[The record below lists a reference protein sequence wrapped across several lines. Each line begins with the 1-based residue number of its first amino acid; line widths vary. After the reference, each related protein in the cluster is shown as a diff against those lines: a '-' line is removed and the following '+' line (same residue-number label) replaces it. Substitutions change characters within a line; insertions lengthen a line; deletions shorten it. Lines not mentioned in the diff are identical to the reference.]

1 MAGLV
6 PAIHDL
12 PRSTKNVDARDK
24 PGHDEHKPTVR
35 AMSMTLPHLTDA
47 ESFRAFRSASS
58 QWLPVALDIAR
69 GHGLDVGSPHVFP
82 TGTNLVIGLGD
93 RLILKIFPPLL
104 RAQFVSERASLMQL
118 ASRLH
123 VPIPGIVAE
132 GERDGWPYL
141 VITRLAGAL
150 GSEVWPSLPE
160 DQKERVLRQIGETI
174 AAVQRVPLGEL
185 AQIEP
190 RWDAFMRAQ
199 MQGCKARHT
208 RLGLAPKFLAGLDDL
223 LRDAARLIPMDAPPV
238 ILIGEYIPENFL
250 LACDDGEW
258 SLKGLFDFGDV
269 LAGWRDYDLL
279 GPSAFMAAGR
289 PGRVRSLLEGFGY
302 PRPDD
307 ALKRRLM
314 ALMLLHRASDLN
326 SHICIEGWQERAAD
340 LVELQELIWPG

>member
-24 PGHDEHKPTVR
+24 PGHDERKPTVR
-35 AMSMTLPHLTDA
+35 VMSMTLPHLTDA

-58 QWLPVALDIAR
+58 QWLPIALDIAR
-69 GHGLDVGSPHVFP
+69 GHGLDVGAPLVFA
-82 TGTNLVIGLGD
+82 TGTNLVVGLGD
-93 RLILKIFPPLL
+93 NLILKIFPLLL
-104 RAQFVSERASLMQL
+104 RAQFVSERASLSQL
-118 ASRLH
+118 AGRLH
-123 VPIPGIVAE
+123 LPIPEIVAE

-141 VITRLAGAL
+141 IITRLAGTL
-150 GSEVWPSLPE
+150 GSEVWPHLPE

-174 AAVQRVPLGEL
+174 AMVQRVPLGPL
-185 AQIEP
+185 SAIEP
-190 RWDAFMRAQ
+190 RWDEFMRRQ
-199 MQGCKARHT
+199 MQGCRARHT

-223 LRDAARLIPMDAPPV
+223 LRDAAQLIPMDAPPV

-250 LACDDGEW
+250 LASDDGQW

-289 PGRVRSLLEGFGY
+289 PGRVKSLLEGFGY
-302 PRPDD
+302 TKLDF

-326 SHICIEGWQERAAD
+326 GHICIEGWQERAAD
-340 LVELQELIWPG
+340 LVELQDLIWPG